1 MMHYLLILLIGYLL
15 GCSNMAVYLAA
26 AQNIDLRS
34 GGSGNPGASNAL
46 ILMGWRAGLLV
57 GAHDIAKA
65 VLAVLLCRLLFPTVP
80 LAGALSGAACVAGHM
95 FPFYMRFHGGK
106 GFAAYLGMTL
116 ALNWRFALLLLL
128 AVSLITLVTD
138 YVVLGTMTTVIS
150 VPLYSAWSGSGTTA
164 LLLLP
169 LSAIIIY
176 KHRDNLVRIC
186 RGDRDRAAQRP
197 PRRPPQK
204 HAERTTAPVGA
215 FARWSA
221 AAIQKASEKGSERP
235 FSDAFFVSSRAA
247 VSLSRTPGA
256 ASRGRRARRLTL
268 CTGAVRRSPCR
279 PAGRGSSRPC
289 ASAGNKDPRRRGK

>member
-26 AQNIDLRS
+26 AQNVDLRS

-65 VLAVLLCRLLFPTVP
+65 VLAVLLCRLLFPAVP
-80 LAGALSGAACVAGHM
+80 LAGALSGTACVAGHM

-186 RGDRDRAAQRP
+186 RGTEIGLRRRFRAA
-197 PRRPPQK
+197 
-204 HAERTTAPVGA
+204 ERSRHTKSIGK
-215 FARWSA
+215 R
-221 AAIQKASEKGSERP
+221 ERVP
-235 FSDAFFVSSRAA
+235 FFRCFF
-247 VSLSRTPGA
+247 
-256 ASRGRRARRLTL
+256 RLL
-268 CTGAVRRSPCR
+268 
-279 PAGRGSSRPC
+279 
-289 ASAGNKDPRRRGK
+289 PRRRELIPHAGCSVPRTTRPPSYPVYRSSPMESVPSGRKGIPAPVRERWK

>member
-26 AQNIDLRS
+26 AQNVDLRS

-65 VLAVLLCRLLFPTVP
+65 VLAVLLCRLLFPAVP
-80 LAGALSGAACVAGHM
+80 LAGALSGAACVVGHM

-186 RGDRDRAAQRP
+186 RGTEIGLRSARRVQRP
-197 PRRPPQK
+197 ADDAPTVLPCVQEQSDGVRAVRQEGDPRARARALEIKILAGGGNEDREARVDLVAAVGGELQIQAVVLHAP
-204 HAERTTAPVGA
+204 HAEVVLLDVA
-215 FARWSA
+215 
-221 AAIQKASEKGSERP
+221 
-235 FSDAFFVSSRAA
+235 
-247 VSLSRTPGA
+247 
-256 ASRGRRARRLTL
+256 RGR
-268 CTGAVRRSPCR
+268 VV
-279 PAGRGSSRPC
+279 
-289 ASAGNKDPRRRGK
+289 

>member
-1 MMHYLLILLIGYLL
+1 
-15 GCSNMAVYLAA
+15 
-26 AQNIDLRS
+26 
-34 GGSGNPGASNAL
+34 
-46 ILMGWRAGLLV
+46 
-57 GAHDIAKA
+57 
-65 VLAVLLCRLLFPTVP
+65 
-80 LAGALSGAACVAGHM
+80 M

-169 LSAIIIY
+169 LSAIIIISTGITLCASVGGQ
-176 KHRDNLVRIC
+176 RSGC
-186 RGDRDRAAQRP
+186 AAP
-197 PRRPPQK
+197 T
-204 HAERTTAPVGA
+204 AETTAK
-215 FARWSA
+215 ARRADRRARRRFRAVERSRHT
-221 AAIQKASEKGSERP
+221 KASEKGASALFRC
-235 FSDAFFVSSRAA
+235 FFVSSRAA

-279 PAGRGSSRPC
+279 PAGRGSPRPC

>member
-26 AQNIDLRS
+26 AQNVDLRS

-57 GAHDIAKA
+57 
-65 VLAVLLCRLLFPTVP
+65 
-80 LAGALSGAACVAGHM
+80 
-95 FPFYMRFHGGK
+95 
-106 GFAAYLGMTL
+106 GMTL

-186 RGDRDRAAQRP
+186 RGTEIGLRSAHRGDHRKSTQSGP
-197 PRRPPQK
+197 PRR
-204 HAERTTAPVGA
+204 
-215 FARWSA
+215 
-221 AAIQKASEKGSERP
+221 
-235 FSDAFFVSSRAA
+235 
-247 VSLSRTPGA
+247 
-256 ASRGRRARRLTL
+256 
-268 CTGAVRRSPCR
+268 
-279 PAGRGSSRPC
+279 
-289 ASAGNKDPRRRGK
+289 

>member
-1 MMHYLLILLIGYLL
+1 MTVIRYILVILLSYVL
-15 GCSNMAVYLAA
+15 GCSNMALYLSK
-26 AQNIDLRS
+26 LRGVDMRK
-34 GGSGNPGASNAL
+34 GGSGNLGASNAM
-46 ILMGWRAGLLV
+46 ILMGWKAGIIV
-57 GAHDIAKA
+57 AVHDIGKA
-65 VLAVLLCRLLFPTVP
+65 VVAVVLAKHFCPGLP
-80 LAGALSGAACVAGHM
+80 LIGAAAGVACVLGHM

-186 RGDRDRAAQRP
+186 RGTEIGLRSAHRGDHRKSTQSGP
-197 PRRPPQK
+197 PRP
-204 HAERTTAPVGA
+204 
-215 FARWSA
+215 
-221 AAIQKASEKGSERP
+221 
-235 FSDAFFVSSRAA
+235 
-247 VSLSRTPGA
+247 
-256 ASRGRRARRLTL
+256 
-268 CTGAVRRSPCR
+268 
-279 PAGRGSSRPC
+279 
-289 ASAGNKDPRRRGK
+289 

>member
-1 MMHYLLILLIGYLL
+1 
-15 GCSNMAVYLAA
+15 
-26 AQNIDLRS
+26 
-34 GGSGNPGASNAL
+34 
-46 ILMGWRAGLLV
+46 MGWRAGLLV

-65 VLAVLLCRLLFPTVP
+65 VLAVLLCRLLFPAVP
-80 LAGALSGAACVAGHM
+80 LAGALSGTACVAGHM

-186 RGDRDRAAQRP
+186 RGTEIGLRSAHRGDHRKSTQSGP
-197 PRRPPQK
+197 PRP
-204 HAERTTAPVGA
+204 
-215 FARWSA
+215 
-221 AAIQKASEKGSERP
+221 
-235 FSDAFFVSSRAA
+235 
-247 VSLSRTPGA
+247 
-256 ASRGRRARRLTL
+256 
-268 CTGAVRRSPCR
+268 
-279 PAGRGSSRPC
+279 
-289 ASAGNKDPRRRGK
+289 